1 MDIKNIFT
9 KIEQYL
15 NGKISAEDFSYD
27 FPVTYSLHAKFL
39 DKTNPQ
45 LSLVL
50 EQELKPLCKSFD
62 PFDYYNIPGEKCQSE
77 TDFRRQ
83 VEVIYQKAKGL
94 EK

>member
-1 MDIKNIFT
+1 MDTKNIFT

-15 NGKISAEDFSYD
+15 KGKISAEDFSYD

-39 DKTNPQ
+39 DKVNPQ
-45 LSLVL
+45 LSTIL

-62 PFDYYNIPGEKCQSE
+62 PYDYYNIPGEKCRSE
-77 TDFRRQ
+77 ADFRHQ
-83 VEVIYQKAKGL
+83 VEAIYQKAKEL